1 MPRDRFETG
10 KLNAVHAFG
19 DDAMPRHGLYRWHL
33 QDPICLPKIYR
44 SLYNKSAT
52 MMFAYLSGKTMLLV
66 SLTGIQQ
73 KLQEILNVISLIENA
88 CRVNE
93 VFSHIRREEPMMI
106 WGN

>member
-1 MPRDRFETG
+1 MPF
-10 KLNAVHAFG
+10 
-19 DDAMPRHGLYRWHL
+19 MPLVTTQCHDMVFIVGIFKT
-33 QDPICLPKIYR
+33 PSVLPKIYR

-93 VFSHIRREEPMMI
+93 VFFTYSKGGTYDDI